1 MRRNLLALNDV
12 NLKYVS
18 TVRKRISVNGIDK
31 QSASLTEYVQV
42 RTRKLVIADASG
54 SPPVCPE
61 FAPNNHMTLHLGLIT
76 FSKAIVAYIPVY
88 ILIHCV
94 LGVLYL
100 LLASHTAA
108 CSYTALQYPVCL
120 NNFIESQFFSYNIF

>member
-1 MRRNLLALNDV
+1 MRRNLLALKDV

-31 QSASLTEYVQV
+31 QSASPTEYVQV

-54 SPPVCPE
+54 SPRVCPE
-61 FAPNNHMTLHLGLIT
+61 FAPNNHMILHLGLIT
-76 FSKAIVAYIPVY
+76 FSKAILAYILNSLCTWCFVSASCFSY
-88 ILIHCV
+88 CCLF
-94 LGVLYL
+94 LYCI
-100 LLASHTAA
+100 A
-108 CSYTALQYPVCL
+108 